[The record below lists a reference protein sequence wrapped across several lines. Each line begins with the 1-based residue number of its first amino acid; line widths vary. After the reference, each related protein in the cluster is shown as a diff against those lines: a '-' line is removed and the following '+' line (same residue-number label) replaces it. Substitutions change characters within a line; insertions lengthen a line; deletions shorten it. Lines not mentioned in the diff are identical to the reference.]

1 MSHLYKMLKE
11 QRSPAFYGYCRMASM
26 DDSTV
31 DALKKLV
38 EVQNRILKDEVRD
51 HLLYMRV
58 MLLTGIALIL
68 VGYAVLTYISPIGIL
83 LVLFGIL
90 RLINSVYDLIR
101 EDSLKKKMRLI
112 TQTFGDILALTG

>member
-1 MSHLYKMLKE
+1 
-11 QRSPAFYGYCRMASM
+11 M

-68 VGYAVLTYISPIGIL
+68 VGYAVLTYISPIGVL

-90 RLINSVYDLIR
+90 RIINSVYDFSR
-101 EDSLKKKMRLI
+101 EDSLKKKMRLV